1 MGQELTVV
9 QQVRQHLTKMQPE
22 FRAVLPAH
30 VSPEA
35 FTRVAQTAIQ
45 FSEQLQECTTK
56 SLIAACTKL
65 AETGLQPDGV
75 EAAIVAY
82 NVKVKRR
89 DPETGR
95 MVEEWE
101 KQAKA
106 MPMVAGIRDLVRRS
120 GQVKDWKVRLVRAAD
135 FFEHIDGDEE
145 RLVHRPSY
153 DDESPITHVYSIAYL
168 ESGELSRHVMTI
180 GQVDKIRRRSRT
192 ADMGPWVTDYEEMAK
207 KTCLRQHSKAL
218 PKAKDDLQRERF
230 IGALKAI
237 DDAEDVLQIAD
248 GRQAA
253 AALPA
258 PALSMHEAAR
268 RRMNEAVELSALD
281 TPAERDPAPIA
292 ETPAPKAARK
302 RKTADERLAE
312 AEAGKTAKQPP
323 AASQAP
329 QEPKHDG
336 SPQAAAFSE
345 AVPSASNVQYHPG
358 TKGAHDDEA
367 RDHAYEAEQRENPE
381 PEFGRETA
389 EQDEPEIEA
398 FRDGWRSR
406 KASKTR
412 VPPRT
417 ITSQDVAQAW
427 IAGYDAFQKTVDIGN
442 APKTVDASEAM
453 LSRMIDKQ
461 FA

>member
-9 QQVRQHLTKMQPE
+9 QKVRQTLDKMQPE
-22 FRAVLPAH
+22 FRAVLPDH
-30 VSPEA
+30 ISPPA

-45 FSEQLQECTTK
+45 NSPAIQECTPK
-56 SLIAACTKL
+56 SIIAACTKL
-65 AETGLQPDGV
+65 AEIGLQPDGV
-75 EAAIVAY
+75 DAAIIPY
-82 NVKVKRR
+82 DVKVKYR
-89 DPETGR
+89 DNEG
-95 MVEEWE
+95 VERERWE

-120 GQVKDWKVRLVRAAD
+120 GQVKNWKVRVVRAAD
-135 FFEHIDGDEE
+135 YFEHLDGDEE
-145 RLVHRPSY
+145 RIVHRPSY

-168 ESGELSRHVMTI
+168 ESGELSRHVIT
-180 GQVDKIRRRSRT
+180 VAHVEKIRKRSRNGNT
-192 ADMGPWVTDYEEMAK
+192 GPWINDYPEMAQ
-207 KTCLRQHSKAL
+207 KTCLRQHSKSL

-230 IGALKAI
+230 MGAIRAL
-237 DDAEDVLQIAD
+237 DDAEDTL
-248 GRQAA
+248 
-253 AALPA
+253 ALDRSHAPLAIEA

-281 TPAERDPAPIA
+281 TPVEREQEPIV
-292 ETPAPKAARK
+292 EQRAPKPARK

-312 AEAGKTAKQPP
+312 ANAGQKAKEPP
-323 AASQAP
+323 AASQAT
-329 QEPKHDG
+329 QEAIQ
-336 SPQAAAFSE
+336 QAD
-345 AVPSASNVQYHPG
+345 PN
-358 TKGAHDDEA
+358 DDA
-367 RDHAYEAEQRENPE
+367 RDLTYEAEQRENPE

-406 KASKTR
+406 AASKTR